1 MEEAIQSWM
10 TQNREEVEKT
20 GLKLIDI
27 RKEFAKLNIGGYFI
41 QVIIPPAFHDPCPA
55 DLNYDS
61 ALTAITLEELEDEVL
76 QTALVVLNEK
86 LERVRIGPDWFT
98 RVLDNIL
105 QIFGQ
110 YRCWK
115 SAMYKLA
122 QGAIVQREEALR
134 KLDEHSIPENILPW
148 CSVSVDPTSETVEM
162 KMETEGIMGSH
173 NVARALGFCLYSP
186 LVILL
191 RFGHQSEKMFYVE
204 SFGYVEVLVKSLHE
218 VPQSEASMQTLMGQ
232 LDDERLRNAVSKC
245 CRTRIS
251 QYGPQTLVP
260 KLVKEFFDNCSK
272 RENRVDCTG
281 LVAES
286 NNILIRLLIYLGN
299 HLKNMSNFC
308 VFCSRRLPSH
318 SRWWC
323 CDEEL
328 CLYTFEETDTGA
340 SILQELRN
348 SEWIEV
354 ELSLARDATTS
365 NRDVFEPYPSFLL
378 KKQEIRKRSGF
389 FSDYPPGES
398 LEFRMA
404 IMSMEPE
411 NSRELGI
418 KNYLDNKKLDLLR
431 LIIDSFPPV
440 AEMQEC
446 TSDVVL
452 MQKLGASWL
461 RQQCYS
467 DNFEVDKLSEEDYV
481 ENVTLAYNVLRYVL
495 FTNRL
500 SMNLVQQDL
509 RFDVPGSLY
518 QFAVFYDSE
527 REQSFERRRK
537 TEGSIVA
544 FHGSASCNWYS
555 IIRNGLRCLSRT
567 DYMSS
572 GTAHGQGIYFYT
584 ELDVARSH
592 SSPISG
598 WKNGNLKG
606 YGVVAICE
614 ILSGQ
619 WYFVNESES
628 CLVVPSEN
636 ENDVAIRYLIVCKN
650 EYNEKGFLTTASRML
665 STETRFLGRYQ
676 SLRNYYSQGNE
687 GLFQK
692 HQHLD
697 GHNMKLMKTQ

>member
-299 HLKNMSNFC
+299 HL
-308 VFCSRRLPSH
+308 
-318 SRWWC
+318 
-323 CDEEL
+323 D
-328 CLYTFEETDTGA
+328 
-340 SILQELRN
+340 
-348 SEWIEV
+348 
-354 ELSLARDATTS
+354 
-365 NRDVFEPYPSFLL
+365 
-378 KKQEIRKRSGF
+378 RKS
-389 FSDYPPGES
+389 
-398 LEFRMA
+398 
-404 IMSMEPE
+404 
-411 NSRELGI
+411 
-418 KNYLDNKKLDLLR
+418 
-431 LIIDSFPPV
+431 
-440 AEMQEC
+440 
-446 TSDVVL
+446 VV
-452 MQKLGASWL
+452 
-461 RQQCYS
+461 
-467 DNFEVDKLSEEDYV
+467 
-481 ENVTLAYNVLRYVL
+481 
-495 FTNRL
+495 
-500 SMNLVQQDL
+500 
-509 RFDVPGSLY
+509 
-518 QFAVFYDSE
+518 
-527 REQSFERRRK
+527 
-537 TEGSIVA
+537 
-544 FHGSASCNWYS
+544 
-555 IIRNGLRCLSRT
+555 
-567 DYMSS
+567 
-572 GTAHGQGIYFYT
+572 
-584 ELDVARSH
+584 
-592 SSPISG
+592 
-598 WKNGNLKG
+598 
-606 YGVVAICE
+606 
-614 ILSGQ
+614 
-619 WYFVNESES
+619 
-628 CLVVPSEN
+628 
-636 ENDVAIRYLIVCKN
+636 
-650 EYNEKGFLTTASRML
+650 
-665 STETRFLGRYQ
+665 
-676 SLRNYYSQGNE
+676 
-687 GLFQK
+687 
-692 HQHLD
+692 
-697 GHNMKLMKTQ
+697 

>member
-1 MEEAIQSWM
+1 MENTIYSWI
-10 TQNREEVEKT
+10 TQNREEVEKI
-20 GLKLIDI
+20 GLQLIDI
-27 RKEFAKLNIGGYFI
+27 RKEFSRLNIGGYFI
-41 QVIIPPAFHDPCPA
+41 QVIIPSAFHDPSPA
-55 DLNYDS
+55 NLNSDS
-61 ALTAITLEELEDEVL
+61 AFMAITLEELEDEVL
-76 QTALVVLNEK
+76 KTALIVLNEK

-105 QIFGQ
+105 QVFGQ

-122 QGAIVQREEALR
+122 QDARVQCEALR
-134 KLDEHSIPENILPW
+134 KSDGHSIPESILPW
-148 CSVSVDPTSETVEM
+148 CSVSVDPCSETVVME
-162 KMETEGIMGSH
+162 METEGIMGSN
-173 NVARALGFCLYSP
+173 NVARALGFCLDSP
-186 LVILL
+186 VVILL
-191 RFGHQSEKMFYVE
+191 RFGHQSEKVFYVE
-204 SFGYVEVLVKSLHE
+204 SFGYVEVSVKNLHE

-232 LDDERLRNAVSKC
+232 LDDEGLRNAVSKC
-245 CRTRIS
+245 CRSRIS

-260 KLVKEFFDNCSK
+260 KLVKEFFDNCYK
-272 RENRVDCTG
+272 RENRADCTG
-281 LVAES
+281 LVAAS
-286 NNILIRLLIYLGN
+286 DNILIRLLIYLGN
-299 HLKNMSNFC
+299 HLKNMSNCC
-308 VFCSRRLPSH
+308 VFCSKRLPSN

-323 CDEEL
+323 CDTEL
-328 CLYTFEETDTGA
+328 CLYKFEETDTGA
-340 SILQELRN
+340 SILPKLLN

-378 KKQEIRKRSGF
+378 KTQEIRKRSGF

-411 NSRELGI
+411 NSRGFGI
-418 KNYLDNKKLDLLR
+418 KSYLDNKKLDLLGS
-431 LIIDSFPPV
+431 IIDSFPPV

-446 TSDVVL
+446 TSDIVL
-452 MQKLGASWL
+452 MQKLGAAWI

-467 DNFEVDKLSEEDYV
+467 DNFEVDKFSEEDYV
-481 ENVTLAYNVLRYVL
+481 ENVRLPYNVLRYAL

-500 SMNLVQQDL
+500 SVNLVQQDL

-518 QFAVFYDSE
+518 QFEVLYDSE
-527 REQSFERRRK
+527 REQSFERRRT
-537 TEGSIVA
+537 TEGSVVA

-572 GTAHGQGIYFYT
+572 GTAYGQGIYFST

-598 WKNGNLKG
+598 WRNGNLKE

-619 WYFVNESES
+619 WYFVNES
-628 CLVVPSEN
+628 CLVVPSEK
-636 ENDVAIRYLIVCKN
+636 ENDIAIRYLIVCKD
-650 EYNEKGFLTTASRML
+650 EYNEKGFLTTASHML
-665 STETRFLGRYQ
+665 STETHFLGRYQ
-676 SLRNYYSQGNE
+676 LLRNYYSQGNE

-697 GHNMKLMKTQ
+697 GHNIKLMRTQ